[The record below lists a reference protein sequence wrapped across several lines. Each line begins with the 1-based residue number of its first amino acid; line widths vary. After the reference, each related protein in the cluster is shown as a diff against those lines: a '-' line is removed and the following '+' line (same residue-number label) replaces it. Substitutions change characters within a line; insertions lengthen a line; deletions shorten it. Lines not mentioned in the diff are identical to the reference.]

1 MVIWLVEREKSVW
14 VGFQALQALV
24 FQAAVAV
31 STVLVVYVFYGA
43 YQIYQGRE
51 FRYRW
56 IGDWLQ
62 RGSVGN

>member
-1 MVIWLVEREKSVW
+1 MIAAGMVY
-14 VGFQALQALV
+14 A
-24 FQAAVAV
+24 
-31 STVLVVYVFYGA
+31 FYGA

-62 RGSVGN
+62 RRSKEN